1 LRFETH
7 AVIRDARVR
16 TRPRAAFN
24 FKVAA
29 ILRRVLDRLRHVLDL
44 ARLFDLPDRHPDR
57 MIGASV
63 VLYIGLGVIIGI
75 TVWSHWRAAHP

>member
-1 LRFETH
+1 M
-7 AVIRDARVR
+7 
-16 TRPRAAFN
+16 
-24 FKVAA
+24 
-29 ILRRVLDRLRHVLDL
+29 LRRILAGLDHALDL